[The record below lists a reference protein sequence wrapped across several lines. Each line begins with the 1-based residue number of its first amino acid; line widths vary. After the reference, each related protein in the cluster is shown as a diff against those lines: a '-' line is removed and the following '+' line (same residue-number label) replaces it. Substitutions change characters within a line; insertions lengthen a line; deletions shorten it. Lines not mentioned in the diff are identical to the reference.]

1 MSGDHNQFQK
11 PKSYL
16 DDMNEVRKALEM
28 ALMALEDAND
38 MFSNDCSVE
47 DVYADEIEALTKVLE
62 KKSFECPRC
71 GHCCQ
76 ADQPAQQ
83 EPVAWMHTTGTG
95 HVYFRKKPQDK
106 VFNPQPVYTAPP
118 KREWVGLTDEEI
130 DALSQA
136 PSLTDELMDCV
147 DRLGSEADTVDPRV
161 WQHLLVYAPKPE
173 EEPVAWITDGGKGEL
188 WWHRSSKFDE
198 EGSLIG
204 PNQDDIPLYT
214 APPKKQWVG
223 LTLNEAEDF
232 YEKYTDRA
240 ELINAIDRF
249 LEEKNA

>member
-16 DDMNEVRKALEM
+16 DDMNEVRKVLEM

-38 MFSNDCSVE
+38 MFSDCSVE

-62 KKSFECPRC
+62 KESFECPRC

-118 KREWVGLTDEEI
+118 KREWVGLTADEI
-130 DALSQA
+130 WKCNKAS
-136 PSLTDELMDCV
+136 
-147 DRLGSEADTVDPRV
+147 GSSVEFHICYEHQNVLDFVEA
-161 WQHLLVYAPKPE
+161 
-173 EEPVAWITDGGKGEL
+173 I
-188 WWHRSSKFDE
+188 
-198 EGSLIG
+198 
-204 PNQDDIPLYT
+204 
-214 APPKKQWVG
+214 
-223 LTLNEAEDF
+223 EA
-232 YEKYTDRA
+232 KLR
-240 ELINAIDRF
+240 
-249 LEEKNA
+249 EKNQ